1 VPNPIKNQGEGQ
13 AKLRLKFLLSMNENS
28 PLSSFSLIS
37 SGSSASY
44 ACLLKIFNSLDSL
57 DSGDQGY
64 VQDKKP
70 MHI

>member
-1 VPNPIKNQGEGQ
+1 MMGGCQCLIQ
-13 AKLRLKFLLSMNENS
+13 LKTKVRDQSSVSSFYGKS

-37 SGSSASY
+37 LRTPY

-57 DSGDQGY
+57 VDQGY

-70 MHI
+70 MYI